1 MGLQG
6 TAMVVHPRDW
16 SEPVFVMRTSTLSL
30 NQGETLNFWLP
41 FIREPLLSAL
51 LRHVVSEDSFHSRL
65 YEPSDVKPLN
75 WVLYKPCGWL
85 MAEMLSSWS
94 WHGHDPQTG

>member
-6 TAMVVHPRDW
+6 TAMAVHPRDC

-41 FIREPLLSAL
+41 FIREALLNAL
-51 LRHVVSEDSFHSRL
+51 LRHVVSADSFHLRL
-65 YEPSDVKPLN
+65 YEPSDAKPLK
-75 WVLYKPCGWL
+75 WVL
-85 MAEMLSSWS
+85 
-94 WHGHDPQTG
+94 